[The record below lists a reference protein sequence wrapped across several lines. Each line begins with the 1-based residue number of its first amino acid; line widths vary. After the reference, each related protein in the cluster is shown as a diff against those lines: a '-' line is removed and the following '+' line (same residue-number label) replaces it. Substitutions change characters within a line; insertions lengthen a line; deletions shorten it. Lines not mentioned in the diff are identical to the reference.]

1 MQSSNQIQ
9 IQKLEQRQSLSMQQ
23 FLFVRLLELPLEGY
37 EERVRAEL
45 LENPALEEVDSS
57 DSPTVQDE
65 FQENEQEDYSEDE
78 ENREEENSSY
88 EREVDEETLSE
99 LGDYLTVDDI
109 PDYEL
114 RNDRGNQGMAVEDIP
129 YSSSTSFYENLLIQL
144 VESPLTESEQ
154 EIAKYLIGSF
164 DDDGLLRKSLQ
175 SLSDELAIY
184 QGIDTDEKSLSRILR
199 TIQQFDPAGIGAQS
213 LQECLLLQLKR
224 KPDTEVKQRATF
236 VLENCYEDF
245 SYKRWDKLRTRLN
258 IDEETLQETIDEL
271 IKLNP
276 RPGSSLSE
284 SSDSRLQQIVPD
296 FFVKIDDEENV
307 SFSINEGNVPDL
319 CINEEYAALFRNYSE
334 TDKLT
339 RDNKEA
345 QVFLQQKMDSAQLFI
360 NAIEQ
365 RRYSMFVTMQAI
377 VKLQHDFFVEGDEQ
391 LLKPMLM
398 KDVAELVGLDI
409 STISRVVNYKY
420 VETSFGIFPLKFFFG
435 DSYRKPMVARIRT
448 NGKHSEQQ
456 KGNMTHEVVN
466 EEKTQR
472 QIRAALQECIDN
484 EDKRNPLTDD
494 QLVELMKEKGFDMA
508 RRTIAKYRNQLGIP
522 IARLRR

>member
-1 MQSSNQIQ
+1 MQGSNQIQ
-9 IQKLEQRQSLSMQQ
+9 IQKMEQRQSLSMQQ

-45 LENPALEEVDSS
+45 LENPALEEVDST
-57 DSPTVQDE
+57 DSPAEQDE
-65 FQENEQEDYSEDE
+65 YQENEQEDYSEDE
-78 ENREEENSSY
+78 ENRKEETSSY

-99 LGDYLTVDDI
+99 LGDYLTTDDI

-114 RNDRGNQGMAVEDIP
+114 RSDQGNKGMAVEDIP
-129 YSSSTSFYENLLIQL
+129 YSSSPSFYENLLIQL
-144 VESPLTESEQ
+144 LESPLTESEQ
-154 EIAKYLIGSF
+154 EIAKYLIGSL
-164 DDDGLLRKSLQ
+164 DDDGLLRKSQQTLV
-175 SLSDELAIY
+175 DELAIY
-184 QGIDTDEKSLSRILR
+184 QGIDTDERTLNRILR

-224 KPDTEVKQRATF
+224 KPDTENKLRALF
-236 VLENCYEDF
+236 ILENCYDDF

-258 IDEETLQETIDEL
+258 IDEETLLKTIDEL

-276 RPGSSLSE
+276 CPGSSLSE

-307 SFSINEGNVPDL
+307 TFSINEGNVPDL
-319 CINEEYAALFRNYSE
+319 CINEEYATLSKSYSE
-334 TDKLT
+334 TDKLA
-339 RDNKEA
+339 RDSKEA
-345 QVFLQQKMDSAQLFI
+345 QLFLQQKIDSAQLFI
-360 NAIEQ
+360 NAMEQ

-391 LLKPMLM
+391 LMKPMLM

-435 DSYRKPMVARIRT
+435 DSYRKPMVAQIRT
-448 NGKHSEQQ
+448 NGKLSEHD
-456 KGNMTHEVVN
+456 KGDITQEVIN

-472 QIRAALQECIDN
+472 QIRTALQECIDN

-494 QLVELMKEKGFDMA
+494 QLVESMKEKGFDMA